1 MTVPVAGHHGVRIL
15 TISAAFLLCPLLLQ
29 KPALVAP
36 ELARNL
42 PNARLQAFELLI
54 RPSVVVCQSLFVRV
68 THDLIV
74 VRLLGDKLFLLH
86 QI

>member
-15 TISAAFLLCPLLLQ
+15 IISAAFLLCPLLLQ
-29 KPALVAP
+29 KPTLVAP